1 MNQIKMYYFWI
12 VEYANYIGLLLLTF
26 FAVACA
32 VYGIYFLFLRPNPTE
47 ERLDRMIPHGPTAS
61 RAKPKLLDKN
71 DDGFITKIT
80 RPINELIAPPS
91 GAIEKRS
98 RLRMIQAGYRS
109 KHVYQY
115 FFTVKVALAILLPAI
130 YLTTLAFYSF
140 TLGRV
145 LIVLLLLVIGFGL
158 PDSIIGLIIR
168 ARQRRITRA
177 LPDALDLMVICV
189 EAGLGIDMTFKRV
202 GDEIRPICSDLSDE
216 FALTNL
222 EVRAGKNRS
231 DCLKNMALRTG
242 VPEIN
247 NLMTVLIQ
255 TNRFGTS
262 LAKAL
267 RVHSDAMRIKRRQ
280 IAEETAAKSTVK
292 LVFPLVCFIFPAI
305 FVVLVG
311 PGVIRIIQVLFPAMG
326 GG

>member
-1 MNQIKMYYFWI
+1 MNQVMSYYFWI
-12 VEYANYIGLLLLTF
+12 VENSTYVGLLLLTF
-26 FAVACA
+26 FAAAFA
-32 VYGIYFLFLRPNPTE
+32 VFGVYFLFLRPNSAE
-47 ERLDRMIPHGPTAS
+47 ERLDRLVPHGKTGS
-61 RAKPKLLDKN
+61 LVKPKLIDN
-71 DDGFITKIT
+71 TDSAFITRIA
-80 RPINELIAPPS
+80 RPINELIAPRS
-91 GAIEKRS
+91 GDIDKRS

-109 KHVYQY
+109 RHVYQY
-115 FFTVKVALAILLPAI
+115 FFTVKVALALLFPAI
-130 YLTTLAFYSF
+130 YLATLAFFSF

-145 LIVLLLLVIGFGL
+145 LIVLLLMVIGFGL

-168 ARQRRITRA
+168 ARQGRITRA

-202 GDEIRPICSDLSDE
+202 GDEIRPICDDLSDE

-222 EVRAGKNRS
+222 EIRAGKTRS

-247 NLMTVLIQ
+247 NLMTILIQ

-262 LAKAL
+262 LAKTL

-326 GG
+326 R

>member
-1 MNQIKMYYFWI
+1 MNQIMTYYFWI
-12 VEYANYIGLLLLTF
+12 VDNLNYFGLMLLVF
-26 FAVACA
+26 CAVALA

-47 ERLDRMIPHGPTAS
+47 ERLERLVPHGNPNS
-61 RAKPKLLDKN
+61 LAKPKLLDEN
-71 DDGFITKIT
+71 QNGFVT
-80 RPINELIAPPS
+80 RVTQPIHELIAPQS
-91 GAIEKRS
+91 GDTSKRS
-98 RLRMIQAGYRS
+98 RLRLIQAGYRS

-115 FFTVKVALAILLPAI
+115 FFAAKVLLAIVLPAI
-130 YLTTLAFYSF
+130 YLTITVFHTISLV
-140 TLGRV
+140 RV

-158 PDSIIGLIIR
+158 PDSIIGLVIR
-168 ARQRRITRA
+168 SRQRSIIRA

-189 EAGLGIDMTFKRV
+189 EAGLGLDMTFKRV

-222 EVRAGKNRS
+222 EVRAGKTRS
-231 DCLKNMALRTG
+231 DCFKNMSLRTG

-247 NLMTVLIQ
+247 NLMTILVQ

-292 LVFPLVCFIFPAI
+292 LIFPLVCFIFPAI
-305 FVVLVG
+305 FVVLIG
-311 PGVIRIIQVLFPAMG
+311 PGVIRIIKVLFPAMG
-326 GG
+326 G